1 MVGRLLSYWKGN
13 FSGAMLNFGRVKFSL
28 STSTKPTTPNHALA
42 HWKGCGLKGAI
53 LGAVDR
59 REPHE
64 KANKT
69 RIGELSPNQQT
80 NKNWKKKWWTW
91 KKCRLTTLSKIFV
104 GWASFYP
111 QLIFS
116 FWGCLAK
123 SKKSYHHQLTRSPVR
138 HPGAWAQ
145 RLKRSSA
152 SASWSESRLEK
163 DDLKNWLGGCGF
175 NPIWN
180 ICSSNWM
187 ISQVKKSGCCPRF
200 PLVASYAFL
209 FHHTI
214 PIYSDPY
221 QSSGVLEINRRFLAQ
236 NSQDSGTVWWR
247 CLDRLNHTLSTLGEK
262 PEFL

>member
-64 KANKT
+64 KANET
-69 RIGELSPNQQT
+69 RIGELLPKQQT

-91 KKCRLTTLSKIFV
+91 KKCRLKTLSKIFV

-116 FWGCLAK
+116 FWDVWP
-123 SKKSYHHQLTRSPVR
+123 SRKKSYHHQLTRCLSTAIETFLCFSQLIWKSSR
-138 HPGAWAQ
+138 
-145 RLKRSSA
+145 KRRPQKLA
-152 SASWSESRLEK
+152 RW
-163 DDLKNWLGGCGF
+163 WF
-175 NPIWN
+175 QPIWN

-187 ISQVKKSGCCPRF
+187 ISQV
-200 PLVASYAFL
+200 
-209 FHHTI
+209 
-214 PIYSDPY
+214 
-221 QSSGVLEINRRFLAQ
+221 GVKI
-236 NSQDSGTVWWR
+236 
-247 CLDRLNHTLSTLGEK
+247 
-262 PEFL
+262 